1 MIASNDL
8 EVRLPWLD
16 PILFETVAHLPTR
29 LKINGALTKWLL
41 WKALTGGSHPG
52 LPSSLLR
59 VKPRGLSV
67 PVDDWMRGR
76 LAGLFQET
84 ALAVGSEVSSIL
96 DPRELRRHFE
106 AHRCRSLR
114 LGKHLWAV
122 LVLELWLRE
131 NHPAL

>member
-1 MIASNDL
+1 
-8 EVRLPWLD
+8 
-16 PILFETVAHLPTR
+16 
-29 LKINGALTKWLL
+29 
-41 WKALTGGSHPG
+41 
-52 LPSSLLR
+52 
-59 VKPRGLSV
+59 
-67 PVDDWMRGR
+67 MRGR

-106 AHRCRSLR
+106 AHRSRSLR